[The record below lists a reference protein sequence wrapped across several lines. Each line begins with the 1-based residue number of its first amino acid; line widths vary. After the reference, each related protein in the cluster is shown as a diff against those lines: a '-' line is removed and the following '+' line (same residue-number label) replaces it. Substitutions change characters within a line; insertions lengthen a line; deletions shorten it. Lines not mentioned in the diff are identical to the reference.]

1 MNWLKKRWWIIV
13 IGLLAVMVIG
23 FIAWGLVIPAPMPEA
38 LEALQTGPEVS
49 VTTEPWL
56 VFQPAGSTATTGLI
70 FYPGGRVDPRAYA
83 PMAYE
88 IASQGYL
95 VVIVP
100 MPLNLAVFGSG
111 TAASVIEAYP
121 EIENW
126 VIGGHSLGGSM
137 AAAYA
142 DKHDDQIDG
151 LVLMASYPAGS
162 NSLVENDL
170 SVSSI
175 FATQDGLATGDKI
188 SASRELLPVGTT
200 WVQVDGGNHAQFG
213 WYGEQSG
220 DLPASIS
227 REEQQAQVIQAT
239 LELLK
244 QVEQNP

>member
-1 MNWLKKRWWIIV
+1 MNWLKKRWWVLV
-13 IGLLAVMVIG
+13 IGVIAAVVIG
-23 FIAWGLVIPAPMPEA
+23 FVAWGLIIPAPMPEA
-38 LEALQTGPEVS
+38 LEALQTGSEVM

-56 VFQPAGSTATTGLI
+56 VFQPAGSTATAGFI
-70 FYPGGRVDPRAYA
+70 FYPGGRVDPRSYA

-100 MPLNLAVFGSG
+100 MPLNLAVLGSG
-111 TAASVIEAYP
+111 RATQVIEAYP
-121 EIENW
+121 EIEKW

-151 LVLMASYPAGS
+151 LALMASYPAGS
-162 NSLVENDL
+162 NSLVENAL
-170 SVSSI
+170 SVTSI

-188 SASRELLPVGTT
+188 SASRELLPAGTT

-220 DLPASIS
+220 DLSASIS

-239 LELLK
+239 LELLAS
-244 QVEQNP
+244 VEQNP